1 MSQHVPAEVL
11 LGGRPSQPTAV
22 REPFCAAGHSN
33 KKMCLFA
40 DFLISDPRGKFVVC
54 GSEDHSISFWDVN
67 SKKVREY
74 YWGLA
79 CILSTIQSEC

>member
-1 MSQHVPAEVL
+1 MIAVQPRALVD
-11 LGGRPSQPTAV
+11 GRPSQPTTF

-67 SKKVREY
+67 SKKVCNH
-74 YWGLA
+74 YWDGGL
-79 CILSTIQSEC
+79 CSSTIQPRC